1 MPGSLR
7 RVVSRHRLR
16 ARRSRAFPNFLDA
29 IPFGSP
35 FVSLLRSGRAVLV
48 AAPVFFALTISAVPA
63 LADMEAAVK
72 ALRAEDWATAEKE
85 LQLLAKERDP
95 RAEFFLGFY
104 VYGNPQGK
112 LFDLVKGAPLL
123 LDAAERGYTPAMIPL
138 AGCYADGKGVPKSF
152 YEAYKWMLIAER
164 WNVPVTGPL
173 MEQVAHELKPD
184 EIEKAKAEATA
195 YTFKT
200 K

>member
-1 MPGSLR
+1 VPL
-7 RVVSRHRLR
+7 SRSCR
-16 ARRSRAFPNFLDA
+16 A
-29 IPFGSP
+29 
-35 FVSLLRSGRAVLV
+35 LLL
-48 AAPVFFALTISAVPA
+48 AAPLFVTLTISAVPA
-63 LADMEAAVK
+63 AAGIEAAVK
-72 ALRAEDWATAEKE
+72 ALQADDMATAEKE

-95 RAEFFLGFY
+95 RAEFLLGFY
-104 VYGNPQGK
+104 VYGNPQSK

-164 WNVPVTGPL
+164 WNVPIAGPL
-173 MEQVAHELKPD
+173 VEQVARELKPD
-184 EIEKAKAEATA
+184 EVEKAKAEATA